1 MEIEGFILN
10 PRQTMAN
17 RNIEI
22 HDSEL
27 KSVKVSDG
35 HIILELSPAYIH
47 MSDGRP
53 GIDAGTGWIQNAVI
67 RVRGDAIAG
76 SMSQLPCN
84 LWDGYLKVNGE
95 CSDNLI
101 PIPLVAS
108 GDIELHFTSTGGESF
123 WVRGDHITLELLDE
137 PEYIEEFSGV

>member
-1 MEIEGFILN
+1 M
-10 PRQTMAN
+10 MAN

-27 KSVKVSDG
+27 KSLKVSDG

-67 RVRGDAIAG
+67 RVCGEGLLG
-76 SMSQLPCN
+76 SISELPCD

-95 CSDNLI
+95 FFDNLI
-101 PIPLVAS
+101 PIPLDSA
-108 GDIELHFTSTGGESF
+108 GNIELQFTSKSGESLRI
-123 WVRGDHITLELLDE
+123 RGDHITLELLDE
-137 PEYIEEFSGV
+137 PKYIEDFSGV